1 MEVEQLTELEILN
14 EETFLTLFELES
26 EVEKVELLEKLEARA
41 KDLKVLQAFKRKYK
55 AYIKDNEEANKYL
68 PVSNFGFDLKY
79 TDKGTV
85 ANTTENYLAILHND
99 KRFKDKLRMN
109 ELSAMPEKLVEGQI
123 VPWTDVDDSRTR
135 CYIERKYGI
144 HNEKKL
150 HDALNIVFQENMYN
164 PVKDII
170 ERVEWDGVP
179 RVTTLLIKWL
189 KLDNTPY
196 TREVSRLIF
205 AGGINRLYNPGC
217 KFDDMAVLIGTRQG
231 EGKSTF
237 VSWLALKEDFFTEVK
252 DIEGQKGI
260 EVLQGAWICE
270 VAELLALTKTKEQ
283 EAVKAYLACKTD
295 TYRKPYE
302 RRTTKNPRH
311 CIFIGT
317 TNREQFLTDKTGNRR
332 FYPLTVNCRGYELFD
347 NKKEI
352 QADILQAWAEA
363 LHYYKKGELE
373 AYADRKLIEEI
384 RQQQESATEED
395 YRVGLIED
403 YLERKTET
411 CILEVWEKALGE
423 VLKPRPKDSSDISLI
438 LSKLGWINTK
448 KTRRFDEFGVQKAW
462 EKMPF

>member
-14 EETFLTLFELES
+14 EETFLSLFELES

-55 AYIKDNEEANKYL
+55 AYIKDNEETNKYV
-68 PVSNFGFDLKY
+68 PQFDFGFELEY
-79 TDKGTV
+79 TDKGTI
-85 ANTTENYLAILHND
+85 ANTIQNYLSILKND
-99 KRFKDKLRMN
+99 LRFKGKLRMN
-109 ELSAMPEKLVEGQI
+109 ELSDTPEKLVEGK
-123 VPWTDVDDSRTR
+123 VVTWSDTDDSKAR
-135 CYIERKYGI
+135 CYIEKKYHI
-144 HNEKKL
+144 LNENKL

-164 PVKDII
+164 PVKNII

-179 RVTTLLIKWL
+179 RVCTMLTKWL
-189 KLDNTPY
+189 KVDDIPY

-217 KFDDMAVLIGTRQG
+217 KFDDMPVLIGTRQG

-252 DIEGQKGI
+252 EIEGQKGI

-270 VAELLALTKTKEQ
+270 MGELLALTKAKEV
-283 EAVKAYLACKTD
+283 EAVKAYITCRTD

-317 TNREQFLTDKTGNRR
+317 TNKEQFLTDKTGNRR
-332 FYPLTVNCRGYELFD
+332 FYPVTVRCTGYELFD
-347 NKKEI
+347 NKEAI
-352 QADILQAWAEA
+352 QNDIIQAWAEA

-373 AYADRKLIEEI
+373 AYADRKLIDEI
-384 RQQQESATEED
+384 REAQEGATEDD
-395 YRVGLIED
+395 YRQGMIED
-403 YLERKTET
+403 YLENRTST
-411 CILEVWEKALGE
+411 CVFEVWEKALGE
-423 VLKPRPKDSSDISLI
+423 IIKPKPKDSSDVGLI
-438 LSKLGWINTK
+438 LQKLGWINTK
-448 KTRRFDEFGVQKAW
+448 KSKRFDEFGVQKEW
-462 EKMPF
+462 VKMPF